1 MAEPIGQLP
10 RFSLSAS
17 SVNSYYRPSL
27 KMMFTLYWKAFLV
40 ATRSHPVYSM
50 NSNGLGAAQVVHTH
64 QTSGWRGWPKGLG
77 ALISSPHS

>member
-1 MAEPIGQLP
+1 MDERIGQLP

-17 SVNSYYRPSL
+17 SVNPYYRPLL
-27 KMMFTLYWKAFLV
+27 KMIFTLYWKAFRG

-64 QTSGWRGWPKGLG
+64 QTSCWRGSPKGLG